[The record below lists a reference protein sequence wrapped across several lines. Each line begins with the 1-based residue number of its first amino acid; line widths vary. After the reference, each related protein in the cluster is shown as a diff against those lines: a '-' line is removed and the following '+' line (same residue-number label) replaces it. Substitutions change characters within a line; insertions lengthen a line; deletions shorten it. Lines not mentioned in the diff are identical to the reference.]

1 MDEEQTLININLA
14 QVDVLAHLPGIGQQ
28 RAEKIV
34 AYRETVHPFHEI
46 MELTAVSGI
55 SERMVRVFAD
65 QITVGSFAEA
75 KETADIAATA
85 DTAETAVS
93 PDPLPPT
100 IPEPM
105 TDIAKEEVKEEVVE
119 EAEER
124 PLTNPPVAAPPTQQ
138 YMMPA
143 ASPPAISR
151 RRGCLF
157 AALAVVLGALIGVG
171 ATLGILAAINNGSL
185 AFSRTDAQ
193 IRQELAGAQA
203 AQGDLAAQ
211 VAQLNNAISAIATRT
226 GELAQQQGTTT
237 SQLATAQADITTATT
252 ALTTTQGEVGTLAET
267 TEQLGQE
274 IDTITIAAETFNTF
288 LTRLRELLIGLE
300 TPLAETAT
308 PTTTTPVTTPV
319 ATPVT
324 TPVATPVASP
334 TQPPTRTPR
343 PTATAFAPTATVVP
357 TALPPTPSP
366 SP

>member
-1 MDEEQTLININLA
+1 MDEEKTLININLA
-14 QVDVLAHLPGIGQQ
+14 QAEVLARLPGIGLQ
-28 RAEKIV
+28 RANQIV
-34 AYRETVHPFHEI
+34 TYRETVAPFREI
-46 MELTAVSGI
+46 MELTAVPGI
-55 SERMVRVFAD
+55 SERMVHGFAD
-65 QITVGSFAEA
+65 QITVGSFTEAE
-75 KETADIAATA
+75 
-85 DTAETAVS
+85 ETAVS
-93 PDPLPPT
+93 PDTLLLN
-100 IPEPM
+100 IPEPL
-105 TDIAKEEVKEEVVE
+105 TDIAKEEAVE
-119 EAEER
+119 DVAER
-124 PLTNPPVAAPPTQQ
+124 PLTNPPVAAPPTPQ

-143 ASPPAISR
+143 AAAPPAISR

-226 GELAQQQGTTT
+226 GELAQQQGTTN
-237 SQLATAQADITTATT
+237 SQLATAQADITTA
-252 ALTTTQGEVGTLAET
+252 AADITTTQSEVGTLTET

-274 IDTITIAAETFNTF
+274 IDTITVAAETFNTF

-308 PTTTTPVTTPV
+308 PTTAPV
-319 ATPVT
+319 ATLEAT
-324 TPVATPVASP
+324 RVAAPTP

-343 PTATAFAPTATVVP
+343 PTATAFAPTATVAP
-357 TALPPTPSP
+357 TATPSP
-366 SP
+366 